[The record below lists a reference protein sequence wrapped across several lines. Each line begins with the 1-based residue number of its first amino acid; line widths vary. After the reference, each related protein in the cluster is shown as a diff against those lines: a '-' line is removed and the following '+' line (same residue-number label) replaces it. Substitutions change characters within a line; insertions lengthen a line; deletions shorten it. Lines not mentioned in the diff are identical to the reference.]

1 MRILAKYAT
10 LLLLLSAGLYA
21 QSITLVAGNTIQG
34 VAGTA
39 AAVTYTIFGT
49 VTSSSGGQVLAQGQL
64 PNSTAAL
71 YTVPAGTKASVNLII
86 LANSTGS
93 IVSGVIL
100 YVNGTAAT
108 NQIQPSSTLAA
119 YAVLAVNGSGP
130 YLAPVTAGTVTS
142 VIVAGTANQIA
153 VAGTCTITT
162 TGTCTLS
169 MLPTVLTAGTSGTFS
184 SPAGYIVCSSTCS
197 IAVPAPTAGARYC
210 ALNGDNV
217 NTVITL
223 AAIGSSARYENTA
236 RTAYGTAGTGTFV
249 SGGAVGDAVC
259 ILGLDSTHY
268 LTISFTGTWV
278 AS

>member
-1 MRILAKYAT
+1 MRILA
-10 LLLLLSAGLYA
+10 LLLLSIASYA

-34 VAGTA
+34 VAGTS

-64 PNSTAAL
+64 PNSTGAL
-71 YTVPAGTKASVNLII
+71 YAVPAGTKASVNLII

-100 YVNGTAAT
+100 YVNGTAAA

-119 YAVLAVNGSGP
+119 FAVLTVNGSGP
-130 YLAPVTAGTVTS
+130 YLAPVTAGTVTQ
-142 VIVAGTANQIA
+142 IIIAGTVNQIGA
-153 VAGTCTITT
+153 TGTCTITT

-169 MLPTVLTAGTSGTFS
+169 LLPTVLTAGTSGTFS
-184 SPAGYIVCSSTCS
+184 GPAGTIVCTSTCT
-197 IAVPAPTAGARYC
+197 ITVPVPSTGVLYC

-223 AAIGSSARYENTA
+223 SAIGSSARYENTA
-236 RTAYGTAGTGTFV
+236 RTAYGTAGTGAFI

-259 ILGLDSTHY
+259 LRGLDSMHY

>member
-1 MRILAKYAT
+1 MRILA
-10 LLLLLSAGLYA
+10 LLLLSIASYA
-21 QSITLVAGNTIQG
+21 QSITLTAGNTIQG

-39 AAVTYTIFGT
+39 TAVTYTIFGT

-64 PNSTAAL
+64 PNSTGAL
-71 YTVPAGTKASVNLII
+71 YTVPAGTKATVNLII

-100 YVNGTAAT
+100 YVNGTTAA

-119 YAVLAVNGSGP
+119 YAVLTVNGSGP

-142 VIVAGTANQIA
+142 VIVAGTPNQIA
-153 VAGTCTITT
+153 TTGTCTVTT

-169 MLPTVLTAGTSGTFS
+169 LLPTVLTAGTSGTFS
-184 SPAGYIVCSSTCS
+184 GPAGTIVCTSTCS
-197 IAVPAPTAGARYC
+197 LTVPVPVAGVLYC

-217 NTVITL
+217 STVITL
-223 AAIGSSARYENTA
+223 TAIGSSAQYENTA
-236 RTAYGTAGTGTFV
+236 RTAYGTATTGTLV

-259 ILGLDSTHY
+259 IKGLDSTHY

>member
-1 MRILAKYAT
+1 MRILAVLT
-10 LLLLLSAGLYA
+10 LWLLSIAAYA
-21 QSITLVAGNTIQG
+21 QSITLTSGNTIQG

-64 PNSTAAL
+64 PNSAAAL
-71 YTVPAGTKASVNLII
+71 YTVPAGTKASINLII

-93 IVSGVIL
+93 IVSGVVL
-100 YVNGTAAT
+100 YVNGTTTA

-119 YAVLAVNGSGP
+119 YAVLTVNGSGP
-130 YLAPVTAGTVTS
+130 YLAPVTAGTLTQ
-142 VIVAGTANQIA
+142 VIVGGTANQIA
-153 VAGTCTITT
+153 TTGTCTITT

-169 MLPTVLTAGTSGTFS
+169 LLPTVLTAGTSGTFS
-184 SPAGYIVCSSTCS
+184 GPAGYIVCTSTCTLT
-197 IAVPAPTAGARYC
+197 APVPVAGALYC

-223 AAIGSSARYENTA
+223 AAIGGSARYENTA

>member
-1 MRILAKYAT
+1 MRILA
-10 LLLLLSAGLYA
+10 LLLLSVGLYA
-21 QSITLVAGNTIQG
+21 QSITLIAGNTIQG

-39 AAVTYTIFGT
+39 TAVTYTIFGT

-71 YTVPAGTKASVNLII
+71 YTVPAGTKATVNLII

-93 IVSGVIL
+93 IVNGVIL
-100 YVNGTAAT
+100 YVNGTAAA

-119 YAVLAVNGSGP
+119 YAVLTVNGSGP

-153 VAGTCTITT
+153 AAGTCTVTT

-169 MLPTVLTAGTSGTFS
+169 LLPTVLTAGTSGTFS
-184 SPAGYIVCSSTCS
+184 SPAGYIVCTSTCT
-197 IAVPAPTAGARYC
+197 ITVPAPAAGVLYC
-210 ALNGDNV
+210 ALNGDNIS
-217 NTVITL
+217 TVITL
-223 AAIGSSARYENTA
+223 SAIGGGASYENTT
-236 RTAYGTAGTGTFV
+236 RTAYGTAGTGTLV
-249 SGGAVGDAVC
+249 SAGTVGDAIC
-259 ILGLDSTHY
+259 IKGLDSTHY
-268 LTISFTGTWV
+268 LTISFTGIWV

>member
-1 MRILAKYAT
+1 MRILA
-10 LLLLLSAGLYA
+10 LLLISAGLYA

-71 YTVPAGTKASVNLII
+71 YTVPAGTKATINLII

-93 IVSGVIL
+93 LVSGVIL
-100 YVNGTAAT
+100 YVNGTTAA

-119 YAVLAVNGSGP
+119 YAVLTVNGSGP
-130 YLAPVTAGTVTS
+130 YLAPVTAGTVTQ

-153 VAGTCTITT
+153 ATGGCTVTT

-169 MLPTVLTAGTSGTFS
+169 LLPTVLTAGTSGTFS
-184 SPAGYIVCSSTCS
+184 GPAGTIVCTSTCS
-197 IAVPAPTAGARYC
+197 LTVPVPAAGVLYC
-210 ALNGDNV
+210 AYNGDNV

-259 ILGLDSTHY
+259 LKGLDSTHY